1 VDLIPVTSVKN
12 WLYCPR
18 QVYFVEACGLEAPPS
33 WKMREGQLA
42 QQERE
47 RLEERRSLFGYGLR
61 DRKRLYGLRLA
72 SNSLGI
78 AGSPDLVLEGGGQAA
93 VVEFKLT
100 AGDAD
105 PATWLQLACY
115 AALVEE
121 VRRVPWTGSMPSAYP
136 EKMSAGNLTPG
147 SGARESG
154 RCWPGSVPVLTVRL
168 IPDRVPIPL
177 SVQTAPTGI
186 SAETVGEKKFAD

>member
-121 VRRVPWTGSMPSAYP
+121 VRRVPVDWIYA
-136 EKMSAGNLTPG
+136 
-147 SGARESG
+147 
-154 RCWPGSVPVLTVRL
+154 VRL
-168 IPDRVPIPL
+168 SGENVGRKPYTGVWRARIREVLAGIRTCVDRQVDPGPC
-177 SVQTAPTGI
+177 SDPA
-186 SAETVGEKKFAD
+186 KCADCPYRNFCGDRW